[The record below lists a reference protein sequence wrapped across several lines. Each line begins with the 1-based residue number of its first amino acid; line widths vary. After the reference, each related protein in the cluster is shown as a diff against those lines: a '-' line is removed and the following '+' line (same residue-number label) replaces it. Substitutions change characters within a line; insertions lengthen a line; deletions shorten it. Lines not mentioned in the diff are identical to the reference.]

1 MTRWLL
7 AAQAEADLERLTEFL
22 LLHFPEYAFDTV
34 DIVLNAL
41 EILTKHPQ
49 IGRPLPH
56 GLRELVISRGASGYL
71 ALYQYDQEHDIAL
84 VMRVRHQRENGYAPS

>member
-7 AAQAEADLERLTEFL
+7 AAQAGEDLERLTEFL
-22 LLHFPEYAFDTV
+22 LARFPEYAFDTA

-41 EILTKHPQ
+41 EILAKHPR
-49 IGRPLPH
+49 IGRPLPQ

-84 VMRVRHQRENGYAPS
+84 VLRVRHQRENAYPLP